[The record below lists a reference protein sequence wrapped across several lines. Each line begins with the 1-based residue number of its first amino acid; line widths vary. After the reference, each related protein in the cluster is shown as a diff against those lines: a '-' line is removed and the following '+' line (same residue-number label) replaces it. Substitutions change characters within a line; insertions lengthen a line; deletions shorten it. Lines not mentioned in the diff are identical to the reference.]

1 MKISAVVITKNEE
14 KNIQG
19 CLKKVQWCDEVI
31 VIDDH
36 STDRTVS
43 LAEKSGAKVYT
54 HSLENNFSQQRN
66 VGLEK
71 AKGEWVLFV
80 DADERVSGSLANEIQ
95 AMIIENNFDGFYIKR
110 EDTMWGKVLHH
121 GEVGN
126 IRLLRFAKKNKG
138 KWYGNVHETWH
149 VSGKVHTLQNA
160 LQHYPHTTISE
171 FLQEI
176 NFYTT
181 LRAKELYQQ
190 KVRVPWW
197 HIIAYPKAKFIQ
209 NYVFRLGFLDG
220 MPGIVLAFMMSLH
233 SFLVRGK
240 LWQLWQEK

>member
-14 KNIQG
+14 QNIES
-19 CLKKVQWCDEVI
+19 CLKTLEWCDEII
-31 VIDDH
+31 VVDDH
-36 STDRTVS
+36 STDKTAF
-43 LAEKSGAKVYT
+43 LAEKAGATVYT
-54 HSLENNFSQQRN
+54 HALKNNFSQQRN
-66 VGLEK
+66 LGLEK
-71 AKGEWVLFV
+71 AKGNWILFV

-95 AMIIENNFDGFYIKR
+95 AMTIENNFDGFYLKR
-110 EDTMWGKVLHH
+110 EDTMWGKVLRH

-126 IRLLRFAKKNKG
+126 IQLLRLAKKHKG
-138 KWYGNVHETWH
+138 KWHGTVHETWH
-149 VSGKVHTLQNA
+149 ISGKVGVLQNP
-160 LQHYPHTTISE
+160 LQHYPHPTITE

-176 NFYTT
+176 NFYTS
-181 LRAKELYQQ
+181 LRANELYQQ
-190 KVRVPWW
+190 NVRVSWW

-220 MPGIVLAFMMSLH
+220 MPGIILALLMSLH